1 MKWAEINLGRQVIFN
16 IQTNPMRPVHLE
28 KLLRREIASLSERS
42 HTPVMLWGPP
52 GVGKSQIV
60 AKVAG
65 DDHLPLI
72 DIRLSQLEPSD
83 LRGIPFR
90 VDERVEWASL
100 HASGPGSTRFA
111 RHSFSR

>member
-1 MKWAEINLGRQVIFN
+1 
-16 IQTNPMRPVHLE
+16 MRPVHLE

-90 VDERVEWASL
+90 VDERVL
-100 HASGPGSTRFA
+100 YH
-111 RHSFSR
+111 